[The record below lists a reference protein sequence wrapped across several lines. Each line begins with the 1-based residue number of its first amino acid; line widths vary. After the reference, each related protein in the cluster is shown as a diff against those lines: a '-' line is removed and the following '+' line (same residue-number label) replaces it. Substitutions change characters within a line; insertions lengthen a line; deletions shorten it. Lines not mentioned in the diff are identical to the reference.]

1 MDRDQ
6 IFEIVRQKGP
16 ILPVQLSREIN
27 QNVLIA
33 SAILGELVSAGKIKF
48 SYTKLGGSPL
58 YYVDGQEPKL
68 QQLYSQL
75 HDTEKKIYD
84 LLKEKKI
91 LRDKQLEPAFRVAL
105 RNIRDFAIPL
115 EINMNDTTEIF
126 WRWYLI
132 SNEDIKPFIHNLL
145 ESEEEGKKKIEK
157 EAIKKE
163 ILTKQ
168 EAKTPLE
175 NIPSKPIEKPIPE
188 AELRERLRQELLK
201 ELREEL
207 RKEIMMQRP
216 EINKTEQ
223 KKLEKERKKK
233 EIDESDPLLLRTKKY
248 CQQKN
253 IKILSYEIIIKKK
266 EIDLL
271 ISVPSAVGN
280 ISYYCKTKNKK
291 KITDND
297 LSNAFLKGSQKKMPV
312 LFLATGNLLKKTQEK
327 LDKEFR
333 GISFKNI
340 TNN

>member
-207 RKEIMMQRP
+207 RKEIRTSAFRSLNQM
-216 EINKTEQ
+216 
-223 KKLEKERKKK
+223 KERIKEMKK
-233 EIDESDPLLLRTKKY
+233 
-248 CQQKN
+248 
-253 IKILSYEIIIKKK
+253 
-266 EIDLL
+266 
-271 ISVPSAVGN
+271 
-280 ISYYCKTKNKK
+280 
-291 KITDND
+291 
-297 LSNAFLKGSQKKMPV
+297 
-312 LFLATGNLLKKTQEK
+312 
-327 LDKEFR
+327 
-333 GISFKNI
+333 
-340 TNN
+340 